1 MHLGSEDEK
10 DAERWRGMRSNEE
23 QTRRKRESEVTIQ
36 IFGTKADRDWEES
49 FENNISVE
57 VASSVPHVS
66 SFTRSTLGGLR
77 LYALSQR
84 SRLIRNALMT
94 VCPAHNI
101 LSDEP
106 T

>member
-1 MHLGSEDEK
+1 LGSEDEK

-57 VASSVPHVS
+57 VCIKCSPCFFIYSLHHGRPALVRPK
-66 SFTRSTLGGLR
+66 STLSPDSKCFNDGVPC
-77 LYALSQR
+77 S
-84 SRLIRNALMT
+84 
-94 VCPAHNI
+94 
-101 LSDEP
+101 
-106 T
+106 